1 MNLSVNGWKG
11 SRKSA
16 QELLKFSFPVLG
28 VRKEKG
34 GKDFEVTYMQL
45 LNYDQERVEYGIRKR
60 WVILNYPF
68 YFILFY
74 LLKYIVDS
82 EI

>member
-1 MNLSVNGWKG
+1 M
-11 SRKSA
+11 
-16 QELLKFSFPVLG
+16 LG

-45 LNYDQERVEYGIRKR
+45 LNYDQERVEYENDGS
-60 WVILNYPF
+60 YHPF
-68 YFILFY
+68 YFILFF
-74 LLKYIVDS
+74 LLKYIVHC